1 MSELSRKTQFAELT
15 DLLKYDS
22 DGDKWVVLYKAEE
35 IFDELEVEIKELEKN
50 RDWFKG
56 ISDEMQATI
65 GNLKYTNITLQQELA
80 NATNRIAL
88 FTNLNKEI
96 EKSIDEADQ
105 DVEKLEAMLDD
116 TIINSRKD
124 ALTIKLLKDEVKV
137 LNDQLE
143 NCTDAVALANK
154 AVALANKGEF
164 TIDEGEFAIYVVDL
178 FHARQAADEIG
189 FPVVI
194 VASGCKD
201 VIVKN
206 PTELHTLVND
216 MLMLSATGEIGLKKA
231 PEEDEITLL
240 TKLGYIE
247 IGGEDDKTIYNIHY
261 SNQGVAIMYSDQ
273 SGHNYYP
280 TFEECINAE
289 YDILVDNFDNL
300 KPTTAEGFD
309 VLCRNIYESYHDA
322 EYVGTFEPSLD
333 DSKLLLVLAIV
344 IKKSAV
350 VFRVAGQEDMYDAM
364 REYIA
369 KYGGEVGNE

>member
-116 TIINSRKD
+116 TIINSRKN

-154 AVALANKGEF
+154 GEF
-164 TIDEGEFAIYVVDL
+164 IDFAAKAEQAAQNAAKSIDE
-178 FHARQAADEIG
+178 DE
-189 FPVVI
+189 V
-194 VASGCKD
+194 
-201 VIVKN
+201 
-206 PTELHTLVND
+206 
-216 MLMLSATGEIGLKKA
+216 
-231 PEEDEITLL
+231 TLL